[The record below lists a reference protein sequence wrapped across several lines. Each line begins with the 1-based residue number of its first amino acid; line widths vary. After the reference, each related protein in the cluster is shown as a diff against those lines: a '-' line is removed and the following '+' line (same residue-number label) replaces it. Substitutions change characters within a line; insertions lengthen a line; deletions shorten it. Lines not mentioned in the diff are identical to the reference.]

1 MGKDFGKGFWID
13 RILVYFRERE
23 RNGGET
29 IHRNGSLCV
38 LECNV
43 FLLLFREK
51 VHFGPLTI
59 FFNLQV
65 YFIKTSLT
73 ILAHT
78 WLFIRPFPF
87 KILIF
92 IFLTKVLFVL
102 DAKR

>member
-23 RNGGET
+23 TEGKQYTET
-29 IHRNGSLCV
+29 EVCV
-38 LECNV
+38 CWSVMFSCYFLE
-43 FLLLFREK
+43 K
-51 VHFGPLTI
+51 KYSFGPLTI

-87 KILIF
+87 KIFIF
-92 IFLTKVLFVL
+92 IFLIKVFFVL
-102 DAKR
+102 DVKR